1 MMQVDPSVLQNL
13 KAGLRQREGYR
24 RFAYKDH
31 LGKLTIGI
39 GTMIEEGGFGI
50 PEDIAMLLAER
61 ALVVSANEMYQ
72 TDPWIWDLPKP
83 AQEALFE
90 MAYQLGA
97 PKLRQFKRMLA
108 ALQEARWEDA
118 CTEAYNSRW
127 AQQTPARA
135 DHVAKLFRKCI
146 T

>member
-1 MMQVDPSVLQNL
+1 MVQVDPSVLHAL
-13 KAGLRQREGYR
+13 KAGVRLREGYR
-24 RFAYKDH
+24 RYAYKDH

-97 PKLRQFKRMLA
+97 PKLRQFKKMLT
-108 ALQEARWEDA
+108 ALQEGNYE
-118 CTEAYNSRW
+118 EAVKQAYDSRW

-135 DHVAKLFRKCI
+135 DHVASLFRKCS
-146 T
+146 